1 MNKSAKTLVF
11 WAVIVLSAMLFFQV
25 VKTKPTEQATS
36 EISYSQF
43 MAAVDS
49 GDVAKVTIDGN
60 RIRGQYRNNGAFWLF
75 GPVKQSLFLDSLR
88 NKGVEIWF
96 KQSSPEN
103 FPLQLL
109 GTWAPLL
116 LLGALWFFMIRQMRR
131 RAAGGPTGESDRP
144 GNGPQ

>member
-1 MNKSAKTLVF
+1 MNKSVKTVVF
-11 WAVIVLSAMLFFQV
+11 WAVIVISAMLLFQV
-25 VKTKPTEQATS
+25 VKAKPTEQATS
-36 EISYSQF
+36 QISYSQF
-43 MAAVDS
+43 MAAVES
-49 GDVAKVTIDGN
+49 GDVARVTIASN

-75 GPVKQSLFLDSLR
+75 GPANQSLFLDSLR

-96 KQSSPEN
+96 NESSAEN

-131 RAAGGPTGESDRP
+131 RAAGVPMGDSGSL
-144 GNGPQ
+144 GNSPQ